1 MCANFD
7 NLGKP
12 ERVHFKT
19 LTSVAIKTVAVAA
32 ASVAFAVSAQAAP
45 QLVDFTDGSKW
56 SAANGLSSFTASY
69 GDVDV
74 TASSVGGNLSFN
86 GGRDKNGCISGL
98 NQNVH
103 DLICDGDGLGIGN
116 DEITQ
121 GGFQQ
126 ITITF
131 STSVTL
137 NDIEFLDLFNNS
149 NESEEALVRLNN
161 GLFETHTSS
170 NLTGGYHRTL
180 ETGPDITMVVLK
192 SANDNHSDYA
202 LARISFTLNNIQG
215 FTTGV
220 PAPSALLLMMPGL
233 ALIAR
238 RRRHKGET
246 LPTSRWFWKRPEYL
260 RWA

>member
-1 MCANFD
+1 M
-7 NLGKP
+7 
-12 ERVHFKT
+12 HFKT
-19 LTSVAIKTVAVAA
+19 LTSAAIKTGAFAVGM
-32 ASVAFAVSAQAAP
+32 VAFALSAQAAP

-56 SAANGLSSFTASY
+56 SAANGLNSFTASY

-86 GGRDKNGCISGL
+86 GGRDKNGCVSGL
-98 NQNVH
+98 NQSVH
-103 DLICDGDGLGIGN
+103 NLVCDGDGLGIGN

-121 GGFQQ
+121 GGVQQ

-149 NESEEALVRLNN
+149 NESEEALVRLNS
-161 GLFETHTSS
+161 GIFQTHASN

-180 ETGPDITMVVLK
+180 ETGADITMVVLK

-215 FTTGV
+215 LTASV

-238 RRRHKGET
+238 RRRHKGES
-246 LPTSRWFWKRPEYL
+246 LPTSRWFWKRPGCL
-260 RWA
+260 NWA

>member
-1 MCANFD
+1 M
-7 NLGKP
+7 
-12 ERVHFKT
+12 
-19 LTSVAIKTVAVAA
+19 
-32 ASVAFAVSAQAAP
+32 SAQAAP
-45 QLVDFTDGSKW
+45 QLIDFTDGSKW

-69 GDVDV
+69 GDLDV

-86 GGRDKNGCISGL
+86 GGGDKNGCISGL
-98 NQNVH
+98 NQSVH
-103 DLICDGDGLGIGN
+103 NLVCDGDGLGIGN
-116 DEITQ
+116 DEITE
-121 GGFQQ
+121 GGFQR

-131 STSVTL
+131 SKTVTL
-137 NDIEFLDLFNNS
+137 NDIELLDLFNNQ
-149 NESEEALVRLNN
+149 NESEVALIRLND
-161 GLFETHTSS
+161 GIFETHASN

-202 LARISFTLNNIQG
+202 LARISLTLSNIQG
-215 FTTGV
+215 FTSSV

-246 LPTSRWFWKRPEYL
+246 LPTSRWFWNRPGYL
-260 RWA
+260 GWA